1 MEILEK
7 YGQEI
12 AEDTAVDEI
21 NVKDVA
27 MRLPGIK
34 HKWVARLINHKRQ
47 LNRLDKEKEAV
58 IEATLKKIKEKGD
71 IQLSKSAM
79 TAKISTLESVKVLD
93 EKIDEQKALVDY
105 LEHVESIFRYM
116 TNDIKNVIDIMKMEL
131 T

>member
-93 EKIDEQKALVDY
+93 EKIDAQKALVDY

>member
-93 EKIDEQKALVDY
+93 EKIDEQKSLVDY

>member
-47 LNRLDKEKEAV
+47 LNRLEAEKEAI
-58 IEATLKKIKEKGD
+58 IEATMKKIKEKGD
-71 IQLSKSAM
+71 IQLSKNAM
-79 TAKISTLESVKVLD
+79 TAKISTLESVKILD
-93 EKIDEQKALVDY
+93 EKIDEQKAMVDY

-116 TNDIKNVIDIMKMEL
+116 TNDIKNVIDIMRMEL

>member
-34 HKWVARLINHKRQ
+34 HKWVARLIKHKRQ
-47 LNRLDKEKEAV
+47 LNRLDKEKEDV

>member
-34 HKWVARLINHKRQ
+34 HKWVARLINHKKQ
-47 LNRLDKEKEAV
+47 LNRLEKEKEAV

-71 IQLSKSAM
+71 IQLSKGAM

>member
-47 LNRLDKEKEAV
+47 LYRLDKEKEVV

-93 EKIDEQKALVDY
+93 EKIDEQKSLVDY

>member
-12 AEDTAVDEI
+12 AEDSAVDEI

-47 LNRLDKEKEAV
+47 LNRLEAEKESI
-58 IEATLKKIKEKGD
+58 IEATMKKIKEKGD
-71 IQLSKSAM
+71 IQLSKNAM
-79 TAKISTLESVKVLD
+79 TAKISTLESVKALD

-131 T
+131 S

>member
-1 MEILEK
+1 MEILER
-7 YGQEI
+7 YSQEI

-47 LNRLDKEKEAV
+47 LNRLENEKESI
-58 IEATLKKIKEKGD
+58 IEATMKKIKEKGD
-71 IQLSKSAM
+71 IQLSKTAM
-79 TAKISTLESVKVLD
+79 TAKISTLESVKALE

>member
-1 MEILEK
+1 MEILER
-7 YGQEI
+7 YSQEI

-47 LNRLDKEKEAV
+47 LNRLENEKESI
-58 IEATLKKIKEKGD
+58 IEATMKKIKEKGD
-71 IQLSKSAM
+71 IQLSKTAM

>member
-1 MEILEK
+1 MEILER
-7 YGQEI
+7 YSQEI

-47 LNRLDKEKEAV
+47 LNRLENEKESI
-58 IEATLKKIKEKGD
+58 IEATMKKIKEKGD
-71 IQLSKSAM
+71 IQLSKTAM
-79 TAKISTLESVKVLD
+79 TAKISTLESIKALD

>member
-12 AEDTAVDEI
+12 AEDAAVDEI

-47 LNRLDKEKEAV
+47 LNRLEAEKEAI
-58 IEATLKKIKEKGD
+58 IEATMKKIKEKGD
-71 IQLSKSAM
+71 IQLSKNAM
-79 TAKISTLESVKVLD
+79 TAKISTLDSVKSLD

>member
-34 HKWVARLINHKRQ
+34 HKWVARLITHKRQ

>member
-1 MEILEK
+1 MEILER
-7 YGQEI
+7 YSQEI

-47 LNRLDKEKEAV
+47 LNRLENEKESI
-58 IEATLKKIKEKGD
+58 IEATMKKIKEKGD
-71 IQLSKSAM
+71 IQLSKTAM
-79 TAKISTLESVKVLD
+79 TAKISTLESVKALD

>member
-12 AEDTAVDEI
+12 AQDTAVDEI

-47 LNRLDKEKEAV
+47 LNRLEAEKASI
-58 IEATLKKIKEKGD
+58 IEATMKKIKEKGD
-71 IQLSKSAM
+71 IQLSKNAM
-79 TAKISTLESVKVLD
+79 TAKISTLESVKILD
-93 EKIDEQKALVDY
+93 EKIDEQKAMVDY

-116 TNDIKNVIDIMKMEL
+116 TNDIKNVIDIMRMEL